1 MATILPILSESDL
14 NSLPSQAEAKFYR
27 AIRDQLPSSDIVLHS
42 RTFVAKNATGNMTDG
57 EADFVLFSK
66 DYGIL
71 IIEVK
76 GGGVSHNPETG
87 WLSVDRHQISHSI
100 KNPFLQAKSQKFS
113 ILNHLKSYRIWNQLK
128 LRVTAGHAVMFTD
141 ISDCTSLVGIDSP
154 IEIIGSKNDLSDIRA
169 WTKKVLQFWSKQSPT
184 GFGSAGMDIVN
195 HIFCKP
201 VSVKPLMRDLLSSDD
216 EVRIN
221 LTNEQAKVLRTLSRH
236 KRAGI
241 CGPAGTG
248 KTVLAVEKAK
258 MLNEMGKK
266 VLLLCYN
273 KPLGASIF
281 KQFDRTSEVHVF
293 TFHQYCEHLI
303 NSARKKFNIDYL
315 LFAKSDIPGAD
326 LFDEV
331 YPLAAT
337 YAIEK
342 FGEIAQYDAV
352 IIDEGQD
359 FGEEYWLTIE
369 MSIKSTDESWL
380 YIFFD
385 ENQKLYKRNSSFP
398 ISEDHTFPLTK
409 NCRNAKPIHNLAYN
423 YYIGDQIDDSN
434 IVGTDPVL
442 LIDDAEQIQAKRIY
456 KEIRNLIQKE
466 TISADD
472 IAVLVI
478 ASPKNEYYRQLNDEI
493 KNQNL
498 IKFSFEEH
506 NIPHAVIVDTVKHF
520 KGLERN
526 VVFLWIDD
534 LSLASERELYV
545 GISRAKSILYI
556 VGNSSVRSI
565 IEV

>member
-1 MATILPILSESDL
+1 MASVYPILSESEL

-42 RTFVAKNATGNMTDG
+42 RTYVARNSSGNMTDG

-71 IIEVK
+71 IIEIK
-76 GGGVSHNPETG
+76 GGGVSYYPETG
-87 WLSVDRHQISHSI
+87 WLSVDRHQVSHTI

-113 ILNHLKSYRIWNQLK
+113 ILNHLKSYRIWNQLN
-128 LRVTAGHAVMFTD
+128 LRVTAGHAVTFTD
-141 ISDCTSLVGIDSP
+141 ISDGISLVGIDSP
-154 IEIIGSKNDLSDIRA
+154 IDIIGTKKDVLDLRD

-195 HIFCKP
+195 HIFCKS
-201 VSVKPLMRDLLSSDD
+201 VSVRPLMRDLLSSDD

-258 MLNEMGKK
+258 MLSEMEKK

-281 KQFDRTSEVHVF
+281 KQFDRNDNVHVF

-303 NSARKKFNIDYL
+303 HSARKRFNIDYL
-315 LFAKSDIPGAD
+315 LIAKSDLPGTD
-326 LFDEV
+326 LFDDI

-337 YAIEK
+337 YAVEK
-342 FGEIAQYDAV
+342 FGEIAQYDAI

-369 MSIKSTDESWL
+369 MSINSNNESWL

-385 ENQKLYKRNSSFP
+385 ENQILYRRSSDFP
-398 ISEDHTFPLTK
+398 ISEDQTFPLTK
-409 NCRNAKPIHNLAYN
+409 NCRNAKPIHKLAYN
-423 YYIGDQIDDSN
+423 YYAGDQIDDSN
-434 IVGTDPVL
+434 IVGTEPVL
-442 LIDDAEQIQAKRIY
+442 LIDDSEQLQAKKIH
-456 KEIRNLIQKE
+456 KEIKNLIQNE
-466 TISADD
+466 SISVDD

-478 ASPKNEYYRQLNDEI
+478 ASPKNQYYQQLNNEI

-506 NIPHAVIVDTVKHF
+506 NASSAVIVDTVKRF

-534 LSLASERELYV
+534 VTLASERELYV
-545 GISRAKSILYI
+545 GISRAKSILYL
-556 VGNSSVRSI
+556 VGNSSIRTI
-565 IEV
+565 I